1 MNCLDFDA
9 ISRMG
14 RHDLSTLVSGLLS
27 VAESA
32 DSSGEDLILAT
43 ALALEISGRI
53 KSAVEGVHAQKPTI
67 NKML

>member
-14 RHDLSTLVSGLLS
+14 RHDLPTLVSGLLS

-43 ALALEISGRI
+43 AGT
-53 KSAVEGVHAQKPTI
+53 VNFFV
-67 NKML
+67 